1 MSDKIRKSESEWRDQ
16 LSPEQFEVCRRK
28 GTEPAF
34 SGQYH
39 ASKEGGTYVCVC
51 CESELFDAAQKY
63 DSGTGW
69 PSFWKPVE
77 EGRVRTEEDVSLGT
91 MRLEV
96 LCARCDAHLGHVFPD
111 GPQPTGQRYCM
122 NSAALDLRP
131 ARGVDV

>member
-1 MSDKIRKSESEWRDQ
+1 MSDRIRKSESEWQGQ

-28 GTEPAF
+28 GTEAAF

-39 ASKEGGTYVCVC
+39 ASKQDGVYVCVC

-63 DSGTGW
+63 ESGSGW
-69 PSFWKPVE
+69 PSFWQPVE
-77 EGRVRTEEDVSLGT
+77 DGRVRIEEDVSLG
-91 MRLEV
+91 MVRIEV

-122 NSAALDLRP
+122 NSVALDLRP
-131 ARGVDV
+131 RKE

>member
-39 ASKEGGTYVCVC
+39 ASKEDGTYVCVC
-51 CESELFDAAQKY
+51 CESELFDAEEKY

-77 EGRVRTEEDVSLGT
+77 EGRVRIEEDVSLGM
-91 MRLEV
+91 MRIEV

-131 ARGVDV
+131 RDE